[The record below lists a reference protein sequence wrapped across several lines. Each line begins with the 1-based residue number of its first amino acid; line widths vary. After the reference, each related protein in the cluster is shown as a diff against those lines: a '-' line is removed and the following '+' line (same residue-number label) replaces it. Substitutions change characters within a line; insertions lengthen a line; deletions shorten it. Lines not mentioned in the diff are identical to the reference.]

1 MRYMDDKQK
10 KIEAIKD
17 AMGKKINCLISD
29 KVSGKVELTVILNI
43 TQGYIGSADI
53 RNDSKENV
61 FK

>member
-1 MRYMDDKQK
+1 MDDKQK

-17 AMGKKINCLISD
+17 AVGKKINYLLSD

-53 RNDSKENV
+53 RNDSKENI

>member
-1 MRYMDDKQK
+1 MNEKQK

-17 AMGKKINCLISD
+17 TVGKKINCLISD
-29 KVSGKVELTVILNI
+29 KVSGKIELTVILNI

-53 RNDSKENV
+53 RNDSKENI